1 MPIILTPGGKD
12 PIHVD
17 LIDWDEWRNG
27 RIRREW
33 RVQLRIGG
41 LYGGEGQ
48 RSRYANLTSVHAR
61 RLALALMMEVH
72 RIEKK
77 RLVGRQQ

>member
-1 MPIILTPGGKD
+1 MVTHAGPFPGGS
-12 PIHVD
+12 PAAPTAPTRAAS
-17 LIDWDEWRNG
+17 ENG
-27 RIRREW
+27 LYVGYAR
-33 RVQLRIGG
+33 